1 VTSPFAHEAVSDE
14 IEEIGQVLG
23 EVEEALARLER
34 GGYGHCEECG
44 EMVEAAAL
52 DADPLL
58 RHCAKHRRAVQP

>member
-1 VTSPFAHEAVSDE
+1 MTGPFAHEAVSDE

-34 GGYGHCEECG
+34 GDYGHCEECG
-44 EMVEAAAL
+44 ETVEPAAL

-58 RHCAKHRRAVQP
+58 RHCATHRRAVQP